1 MRDGGT
7 TPTLIT
13 ERAPTTMAGAGRTRT
28 RPDFGRASEPMMCV
42 QFW

>member
-13 ERAPTTMAGAGRTRT
+13 ERAPTTMAGAGARGPARILVGPAN
-28 RPDFGRASEPMMCV
+28 R
-42 QFW
+42 